1 MPAYLIR
8 GRVRVGVGV
17 GVRVRLGLGPGLGLG
32 LGLGLG
38 FEVLLAGQVEH
49 CDLEGGRLQHGG
61 FGPRVEL
68 GLVESSSNE

>member
-1 MPAYLIR
+1 MGLW
-8 GRVRVGVGV
+8 
-17 GVRVRLGLGPGLGLG
+17 LGLGLGLGLGRGPGLGLG